1 MSVQGSVEDLRR
13 LRALGACSPSRWR
26 RCDVM
31 SGGWKHLVRAACQG
45 GVVVLMSRYVRRL
58 YVHLCVQPVK
68 VASRCPDVTCTML
81 TNPLWVYFSLQS
93 CRVSGGRV
101 FSDFVMPGA
110 ACGPD
115 GAGRARDTPEGAELG
130 AREHTGQEPTPRF
143 ADSKAKLSST
153 IKSTKQSTKEL
164 KISARAPHLPFS
176 PPSTPPRP

>member
-1 MSVQGSVEDLRR
+1 MLKI
-13 LRALGACSPSRWR
+13 
-26 RCDVM
+26 
-31 SGGWKHLVRAACQG
+31 SGGCVHLVRAARQG
-45 GVVVLMSRYVRRL
+45 GVVVMSCPAAGSTWCVQPVKVASLSLMSRYVRRL

-81 TNPLWVYFSLQS
+81 TNPLWVYLSLQS

-143 ADSKAKLSST
+143 ADSKAK
-153 IKSTKQSTKEL
+153 
-164 KISARAPHLPFS
+164 P
-176 PPSTPPRP
+176 

>member
-1 MSVQGSVEDLRR
+1 MWRLDVGRLSMSVQGSVEDLRR

-115 GAGRARDTPEGAELG
+115 GAGRARDTPRRGRSSVLASTQD
-130 AREHTGQEPTPRF
+130 RSRHH
-143 ADSKAKLSST
+143 DSLTVKRNHERNLAVL
-153 IKSTKQSTKEL
+153 
-164 KISARAPHLPFS
+164 
-176 PPSTPPRP
+176 